1 MFQTPLR
8 LKDGLGLD
16 RRELIDEPE
25 RGVDN
30 ISRSISAMRRQA
42 RLFLAFALGGLA
54 IGTAYVMT
62 ATPLYTASATIIL
75 DSRQVR
81 AVHDVSTLSD
91 ASPND
96 TAEIVESQLEVL
108 GSQNVGLAVIK
119 NLNLSADDPAFTK
132 PKWTD
137 RILSWC
143 MAKLAALLPAGH
155 SLADTNSTLT
165 HQLKLLGALQRN
177 LLVSRVGHSLV
188 LQVDYT
194 SPSASRAA
202 DIANAYTN
210 AYLLEQLSAGA
221 NETRHAQT
229 WLQQR
234 TEELRRI
241 SIEDDFAAQ
250 KFRAEHNLIETKG
263 ALVSEQQL
271 NEMTESAR
279 RPAIG
284 HRGSQSA
291 ISAHPKRNRHKSDGF
306 CGHGNPRQSGY
317 KRASHK
323 ISRRLQT
330 NDRF

>member
-1 MFQTPLR
+1 M
-8 LKDGLGLD
+8 
-16 RRELIDEPE
+16 
-25 RGVDN
+25 
-30 ISRSISAMRRQA
+30 S
-42 RLFLAFALGGLA
+42 
-54 IGTAYVMT
+54 

-75 DSRQVR
+75 ESRQVR

-108 GSQNVGLAVIK
+108 GSQKVGLAVIK
-119 NLNLSADDPAFTK
+119 TLNLSADDPAFTK
-132 PKWTD
+132 PKRTD
-137 RILSWC
+137 LILSWG

-155 SLADTNSTLT
+155 LAADADSALIR
-165 HQLKLLGALQRN
+165 QLKLLGALQRN
-177 LLVSRVGHSLV
+177 LIVSRVGHSLV

-221 NETRHAQT
+221 SETRHAQN
-229 WLQQR
+229 WLKQR
-234 TEELRRI
+234 TEELRRL

-271 NEMTESAR
+271 NEMTSQLVAQRSATEEAKARYLRIKTVIDTNQIWSASSVRTIQLSSTSRIRWRNSRRSCFRSSPASR
-279 RPAIG
+279 RPIEVTMTSP
-284 HRGSQSA
+284 RRER
-291 ISAHPKRNRHKSDGF
+291 KRWLTIWRAN
-306 CGHGNPRQSGY
+306 
-317 KRASHK
+317 KR
-323 ISRRLQT
+323 SR
-330 NDRF
+330 

>member
-8 LKDGLGLD
+8 LRDGVGLD
-16 RRELIDEPE
+16 RRELVDTPE
-25 RGVDN
+25 RGLDN
-30 ISRSISAMRRQA
+30 ISRSISAIRRQA
-42 RLFLAFALGGLA
+42 ALFLAFAVGGLT
-54 IGTAYVMT
+54 IGMIYLMS

-75 DSRQVR
+75 ESRQVR

-108 GSQNVGLAVIK
+108 GSQKVGLAVIK
-119 NLNLSADDPAFTK
+119 TLNLSADDPAFTK
-132 PKWTD
+132 PKRTD
-137 RILSWC
+137 LILSWG

-155 SLADTNSTLT
+155 PAADADSALIR
-165 HQLKLLGALQRN
+165 QLKLLGALQRN

-221 NETRHAQT
+221 SETRHAQN
-229 WLQQR
+229 WLKQR
-234 TEELRRI
+234 TEELRRL

-279 RPAIG
+279 RPTVG
-284 HRGSQSA
+284 HGGSQSA
-291 ISAHPKRNRHKSDGF
+291 ISAHQNRDRHKSDGF
-306 CGHGNPRQSGY
+306 GGHRISRQSRR
-317 KRASHK
+317 KRAPHQ
-323 ISRRLQT
+323 ISRLLQA
-330 NDRF
+330 ND